1 LEFAFVS
8 VLLGLFVGLVLG
20 LTGAGGAI
28 LSVPLLGFFLHLSV
42 AQAAPIGLLAV
53 GLSAGLG
60 AFLGLKAKILRYKA
74 AVLMATLGVLFSP
87 LGIWLAHQLPN
98 EPLVFIFSLVLLLV
112 ARNMW
117 IQAKRELAGIPDQ
130 IGPPCQ
136 LDTTIGKLTWNLPC
150 ARALAMSGG
159 LAGFFSGLLG
169 VGGGFVVVPALKKF
183 TDLPMKSIV
192 ATSLGVL
199 TIVSFCGV
207 VFSNIYG
214 SMNWAIA
221 LPFAGGSVLGLLLG
235 RRLVRSVS
243 GPKVQQCFSLLAL
256 VISAAMLI
264 KLFAILSA

>member
-1 LEFAFVS
+1 MS

-42 AQAAPIGLLAV
+42 AEAAPIGLLAV
-53 GLSAGLG
+53 SLSAGLG

-74 AVLMATLGVLFSP
+74 AILMATLGVLFSP

-117 IQAKRELAGIPDQ
+117 VQAKRELAGVPDQ
-130 IGPPCQ
+130 LGPPCQ
-136 LDTTIGKLTWNLPC
+136 LDATIGKLTWNLPC

-169 VGGGFVVVPALKKF
+169 VGGGFVVVPALRKF

-199 TIVSFCGV
+199 TIVSFSGV

-214 SMNWAIA
+214 GMNWTIA
-221 LPFAGGSVLGLLLG
+221 LPFATGSVLGLLLG
-235 RRLVRSVS
+235 RRLVKSVS
-243 GPKVQQCFSLLAL
+243 GPRVQQCFSLLAL
-256 VISAAMLI
+256 GISVAMLI
-264 KLFAILSA
+264 KLFAILIA